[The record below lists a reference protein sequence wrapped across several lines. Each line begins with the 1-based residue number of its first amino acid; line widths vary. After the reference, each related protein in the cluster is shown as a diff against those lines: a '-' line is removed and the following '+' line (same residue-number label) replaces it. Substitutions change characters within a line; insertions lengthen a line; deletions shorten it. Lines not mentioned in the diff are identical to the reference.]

1 MGVVTV
7 SVIGRLRQE
16 DFELEANLD
25 YITDKQEIKY
35 KTQTV
40 RLETEL

>member
-25 YITDKQEIKY
+25 YITDKQKERKY
-35 KTQTV
+35 KT
-40 RLETEL
+40 